1 MLAEGGLALVA
12 LGLGAWTGIF
22 PLTMITW
29 NGRGLAGGIAAT
41 APLLLGLWWC
51 RRTSVASVARL
62 VAFVETRVAPMFAG
76 WKVGHLALVAAMA
89 GLGEEL
95 LFRGVLQP
103 VLAEH
108 VPAWLAAVTVGAL
121 FGLMHWLTPSYAVLA
136 GVVGTY
142 LGAVLLVSGNL
153 LVPILAHA
161 LYDLVALLLLTRV
174 KQTPASSVL

>member
-1 MLAEGGLALVA
+1 
-12 LGLGAWTGIF
+12 
-22 PLTMITW
+22 MIKW
-29 NGRGLAGGIAAT
+29 NGRGLAYGIAAT

-108 VPAWLAAVTVGAL
+108 LPAW
-121 FGLMHWLTPSYAVLA
+121 LMHWLTPSYAVLA